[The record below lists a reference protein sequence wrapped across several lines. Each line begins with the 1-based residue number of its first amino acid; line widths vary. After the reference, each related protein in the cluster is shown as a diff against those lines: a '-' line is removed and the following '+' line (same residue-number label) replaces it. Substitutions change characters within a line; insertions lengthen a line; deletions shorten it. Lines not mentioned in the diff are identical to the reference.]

1 MAAFGVLALSGCAS
15 LPTTTAST
23 ASTPLPTVDNAEQR
37 SLHLVGGRWFDGA
50 RFDTGDWYVVDGRFT
65 RTRPTRI
72 DATLNLADRY
82 ILPPFAEAH
91 NHDLQNAFT
100 ASMNAQAYLDR
111 GVFYSAQ
118 LCSMPEETRSYR
130 GLLASSASIDVL
142 FAGGCISASD
152 GHPLGIALASYK
164 AEGMPVEP
172 DAIRNKGY
180 WSIDSRAELDERWD
194 AIAADKPRLIKVI
207 LIDSANH
214 AANRK
219 RPEVFG
225 YNGLDPALI
234 PGIVARAKAIGAR
247 VAAHVDTA
255 ADFDAAVRGGVDII
269 AHLPGYRIARG
280 QAIADYRLSDE
291 AIAEAARRGVLVTPT
306 VAVARHHLR
315 ANPGDS
321 GAIMAN
327 HADNIRRLRAS
338 GVKLILGS
346 DLFGGSVLD
355 EVEAI
360 DTLAIMPRAELLRIA
375 TSDTARAIF
384 PDRRIGAIEEG
395 AEASFIALDG
405 DPLSNLTAI
414 RRISAAVKQ
423 GNLLARTPA
432 Q

>member
-15 LPTTTAST
+15 LPTTTAPAT
-23 ASTPLPTVDNAEQR
+23 ITQLPTANNAEQR
-37 SLHLVGGRWFDGA
+37 SLHLVGGRWFDGE
-50 RFDTGDWYVVDGRFT
+50 RFVTGDWYVVDGRFT

-72 DATLNLADRY
+72 DAMLNLTDRY
-82 ILPPFAEAH
+82 LLPPFAEAH

-100 ASMNAQAYLDR
+100 ASMNAKSYLDR

-130 GLLASSASIDVL
+130 GLLASTANVDVL

-164 AEGMPVEP
+164 AEGTPVEP
-172 DAIRNKGY
+172 DAIRNKDY
-180 WSIDSRAELDERWD
+180 WSIDSRAELDQRW
-194 AIAADKPRLIKVI
+194 ASIAADKPRLIKVI

-219 RPEVFG
+219 RRELFG
-225 YNGLDPALI
+225 YNGIDPALI
-234 PGIVARAKAIGAR
+234 PDLVARAKAIGAR
-247 VAAHVDTA
+247 VVAHVDTA
-255 ADFDAAVRGGVDII
+255 SDFDAAVRGGVDII
-269 AHLPGYRIARG
+269 AHLPGYRIAKG
-280 QAIADYRLSDE
+280 HVIADYRLSNT
-291 AIAEAARRGVLVTPT
+291 AIAEAAQRGVLVTPT

-315 ANPGDS
+315 ANPGD
-321 GAIMAN
+321 GDAIMAN
-327 HADNIRRLRAS
+327 HADNIRRLRAA

-360 DTLAIMPRAELLRIA
+360 DALAIMPRAELLRIA

-384 PDRRIGAIEEG
+384 PDRRIGAFEEG
-395 AEASFIALDG
+395 AEASFIALDA
-405 DPLSNLTAI
+405 DPLSDLTAI
-414 RRISAAVKQ
+414 RRIRAAVKQ
-423 GNLLARTPA
+423 GNVLAR
-432 Q
+432 

>member
-1 MAAFGVLALSGCAS
+1 MSLGGCAT
-15 LPTTTAST
+15 LPAST
-23 ASTPLPTVDNAEQR
+23 VRVAATPAPSADAAEQR
-37 SLHLVGGRWFDGA
+37 SLHLVGGRWFDGE
-50 RFDTGDWYVVDGRFT
+50 RFVTGDWYVVDGRFT
-65 RTRPTRI
+65 AARPARI

-118 LCSMPEETRSYR
+118 LCSMPDETRGYR
-130 GLLASSASIDVL
+130 GLFASTASIDVL

-172 DAIRNKGY
+172 DSIRNKGY
-180 WSIDSRAELDERWD
+180 WSIDTRAELDARWD
-194 AIAADKPRLIKVI
+194 AIAADKPKLIKII

-219 RPEVFG
+219 RPELFG
-225 YNGLDPALI
+225 YNGLDPALV
-234 PGIVARAKAIGAR
+234 PEIVARAKAIGAR

-255 ADFDAAVRGGVDII
+255 SDFDAAVRGGVAII
-269 AHLPGYRIARG
+269 AHLPGYRIAKG
-280 QAIADYRLSDE
+280 HVIAEYRLSDA
-291 AIAEAARRGVLVTPT
+291 AIAEAARRGVFVTPT

-315 ANPGDS
+315 ANPGDRD
-321 GAIMAN
+321 AIMAN
-327 HADNIRRLRAS
+327 HADNIRRLRAA

-360 DTLAIMPRAELLRIA
+360 DALGIMPRAELLRIA
-375 TSDTARAIF
+375 TRDTAREIF
-384 PDRRIGAIEEG
+384 PDRRIGIIEEG

-405 DPLSNLTAI
+405 DPLTDLTAI
-414 RRISAAVKQ
+414 RRIRAAVKQ
-423 GNLLARTPA
+423 GNVLAR
-432 Q
+432 

>member
-1 MAAFGVLALSGCAS
+1 MIAAFGVFALSGCAS
-15 LPTTTAST
+15 LPATTAPTT
-23 ASTPLPTVDNAEQR
+23 ATPLPTTENAEQR
-37 SLHLVGGRWFDGA
+37 SLHLVGGRWFDGE
-50 RFDTGDWYVVDGRFT
+50 RFVTDDWYVVDGRFT
-65 RTRPTRI
+65 AARPARI

-118 LCSMPEETRSYR
+118 LCSMPEETRGYR
-130 GLLASSASIDVL
+130 GLLANTTSVDVL

-180 WSIDSRAELDERWD
+180 WSIDSRAELDARWD
-194 AIAADKPRLIKVI
+194 AIAADKPKLIKVI

-219 RPEVFG
+219 RPELFG
-225 YNGLDPALI
+225 FNGLDPALV
-234 PGIVARAKAIGAR
+234 PEIVARANAIGAR

-255 ADFDAAVRGGVDII
+255 SDFDAAVRGGVDII
-269 AHLPGYRIARG
+269 AHLPGYRIAKG
-280 QAIADYRLSDE
+280 HAIADYRLSDA

-315 ANPGDS
+315 ANPGHSD
-321 GAIMAN
+321 AIMAN
-327 HADNIRRLRAS
+327 HADNIRRLRTS
-338 GVKLILGS
+338 GVTLILGS

-360 DTLAIMPRAELLRIA
+360 DALGIMPRTELLRIA

-405 DPLSNLTAI
+405 DPLTDLTAI
-414 RRISAAVKQ
+414 RRVRAAVKQ
-423 GNLLARTPA
+423 GNLLAR
-432 Q
+432 

>member
-1 MAAFGVLALSGCAS
+1 MAAFGAASLAGCAT
-15 LPTTTAST
+15 LPATTTPVA
-23 ASTPLPTVDNAEQR
+23 ATPAPSADAAEQR
-37 SLHLVGGRWFDGA
+37 SLHLVGGRWFDGEQ
-50 RFDTGDWYVVDGRFT
+50 FVTGDWYVVDGRFT
-65 RTRPTRI
+65 AARPTRI

-118 LCSMPEETRSYR
+118 LCSMPEETRGYR
-130 GLLASSASIDVL
+130 GLLASTANVDVL

-180 WSIDSRAELDERWD
+180 WSIDSRPELDERWP
-194 AIAADKPRLIKVI
+194 AIAADKPRLVKVI

-214 AANRK
+214 AANRQ
-219 RPEVFG
+219 RPELFG
-225 YNGLDPALI
+225 YNGLDPALV
-234 PGIVARAKAIGAR
+234 PEIVSRAQAIGAR
-247 VAAHVDTA
+247 VVAHVDTA

-269 AHLPGYRIARG
+269 AHLPGYRIAKG
-280 QAIADYRLSDE
+280 HAIADYRLSDE

-321 GAIMAN
+321 DAIMAN

-360 DTLAIMPRAELLRIA
+360 DALGIMPRAELLRVA
-375 TSDTARAIF
+375 TNDTARGIF

-405 DPLSNLTAI
+405 DPLTDLTAI
-414 RRISAAVKQ
+414 RRIRAAVKQ
-423 GNLLARTPA
+423 GNVLAR
-432 Q
+432 